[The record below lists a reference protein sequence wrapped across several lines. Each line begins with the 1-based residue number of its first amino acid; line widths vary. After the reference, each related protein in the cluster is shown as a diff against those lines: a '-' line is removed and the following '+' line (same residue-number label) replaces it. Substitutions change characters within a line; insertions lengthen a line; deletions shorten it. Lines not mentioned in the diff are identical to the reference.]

1 MDAMDVETA
10 VTMETDAAAVAVDAA
25 VAAMED
31 VAAMQDVV
39 GITATAR
46 HFAVVSAMDMR
57 KDSVTDLI
65 LQMTMDSR
73 SRAADPVA
81 PEALEVPADLAVAI
95 AEAGVT
101 EVVAE
106 DAVTD
111 SDDAD
116 NSGDSTS
123 DNSIDA

>member
-1 MDAMDVETA
+1 META
-10 VTMETDAAAVAVDAA
+10 VTMETDAAAVAVDA
-25 VAAMED
+25 D

-46 HFAVVSAMDMR
+46 HFAAVSAMDMR

-73 SRAADPVA
+73 SRAADPVDL
-81 PEALEVPADLAVAI
+81 EVLEVPADLAVAI

-101 EVVAE
+101 EVVAA
-106 DAVTD
+106 DAITN